1 MTENSE
7 TITLVEHQK
16 LYREGARG
24 IGDNP
29 WLEKEEFDKFQ
40 KYLLAHRDEEGK
52 TPLIAKGE
60 HLKAAN
66 YVGAI
71 ITEQGTRIE
80 ILPKV
85 NLAEG
90 SAEDKQEEE
99 RIRIFIEMLY
109 PYLGGH
115 SRIFKK
121 GTWGEERLPFLEEFI
136 KRFLEDVQ
144 SIVRHGLA
152 RTYIPHEDNIPC
164 LKGKLDFT
172 NHIRYNLFRKD
183 RFYVIFDEFTI
194 DRPVNRV
201 IKRALREVI
210 KITGNQNNRR
220 AASQLLAYFEEVQ
233 YPRDWRHEVKISK
246 TDRSVNSTSYESAF
260 EIAKLILSKLSPDN
274 WSDNRD
280 TISLLFPME
289 MVFEFY
295 VKAKLDELFDKYKT
309 GIKMQPP
316 SHKYKVMKEIDGTEV
331 FTIIPDIVARHN
343 ATDKPVRHCIILDT
357 KWKVLD
363 STTEKQYGKYGI
375 SQSDIYQ
382 LYSYGKVYKRAD
394 KESNKVSITLLY
406 PFSEKFQELK
416 RFTEEDSVMKEEG
429 TNNESEESKD
439 NLLLK
444 VVPVNI
450 KGLTAEDDKEK
461 EVAEKEF
468 LEQCLPENLHY
479 TIKEPK
485 KAA

>member
-1 MTENSE
+1 MAKEIKN
-7 TITLVEHQK
+7 ITLVEHQK
-16 LYREGARG
+16 LYRKGARG
-24 IGDNP
+24 AENNP
-29 WLEKEEFDKFQ
+29 FLEKDHFDKFQ

-52 TPLIAKGE
+52 TPLIAQSD

-85 NLAEG
+85 NLAKG
-90 SAEDKQEEE
+90 IAKDKQEEE

-115 SRIFKK
+115 SRVFKK

-136 KRFLEDVQ
+136 KKFLGDVQ
-144 SIVRHGLA
+144 SIVRRGLA
-152 RTYIPHEDNIPC
+152 RTYIQHEENLPR

-172 NHIRYNLFRKD
+172 NHIRYNLFHKE
-183 RFYVIFDEFTI
+183 RFYVQFDEFSI
-194 DRPVNRV
+194 DRPINRV
-201 IKRALREVI
+201 IKRALCEVI
-210 KITGNQNNRR
+210 KIASNRSNRR
-220 AASQLLAYFEEVQ
+220 LTSQLLAYFEEVQ
-233 YPRDWRHEVKISK
+233 DPRDWRHEVKISK
-246 TDRSVNSTSYESAF
+246 TDRGVNSDSYESAF
-260 EIAKLILSKLSPDN
+260 EIAKLILSKISPDN
-274 WSDNRD
+274 WSGKRQ

-331 FTIIPDIVARHN
+331 FTIKPDIVARHN
-343 ATDKPVRHCIILDT
+343 DPSKSTKHCIILDT

-382 LYSYGKVYKRAD
+382 LYSYGKVYRRMD

-406 PFSEKFQELK
+406 PHSEKFSELK
-416 RFTEEDSVMKEEG
+416 RFTEEDSTIKEQSA
-429 TNNESEESKD
+429 NNESAGSKD

-444 VVPVNI
+444 VVPVNL
-450 KGLTAEDDKEK
+450 KGLTAEDEEEK
-461 EVAEKEF
+461 EAAEKEL
-468 LEQCLPENLHY
+468 LEQCLPEDLHY
-479 TIKEPK
+479 TIKERK